1 MIEGDTTNKI
11 HDTIIR
17 HLVGGTSNNQVMLE
31 GACLYYGVNLDEFKK
46 EHSEEIVFAML
57 QKGCYN
63 AQTKKKR

>member
-1 MIEGDTTNKI
+1 MKTNIDPDRI

-17 HLVGGTSNNQVMLE
+17 YLIGRCNSNQVMLE
-31 GACLYYGVNLDEFKK
+31 GACHFYGVDLEQFKK